1 MIRFSPSPATAAL
14 PGPPQAV
21 PSAQAPSVGPPGTY
35 HYAASPLPPRP
46 SSRNGIS
53 TAENEAVRQ
62 LSGGRVNLHAL
73 NASVTQ
79 VAASDSRLAAVG
91 ARSYA
96 QGRNALISAEA
107 DRGHELWHLAQQAM
121 GQVRA
126 DTVIGDQPVN
136 THEGLE
142 READHMGSAIARAS
156 AE

>member
-1 MIRFSPSPATAAL
+1 MSILQAPATAA
-14 PGPPQAV
+14 PSGPPQATPSTPA
-21 PSAQAPSVGPPGTY
+21 PSAAPPGAY

-46 SSRNGIS
+46 VSRNGIS
-53 TAENEAVRQ
+53 TAENQAVRQ

-73 NASVTQ
+73 NASVTR
-79 VAASDSRLAAVG
+79 VPASDSRLAAVG

-96 QGRNALISAEA
+96 QGRSALISNEA

-121 GQVRA
+121 GRVRA

-142 READHMGSAIARAS
+142 HEADRMGSAIARAS

>member
-1 MIRFSPSPATAAL
+1 MIRFSPSPATATL
-14 PGPPQAV
+14 PGPARAV
-21 PSAQAPSVGPPGTY
+21 PSAQAPSAGPPGTY
-35 HYAASPLPPRP
+35 HYAASPL
-46 SSRNGIS
+46 SRNGIS

-79 VAASDSRLAAVG
+79 VPASDSRLAAVG